1 MLWAASYLV
10 SVRGTD
16 GATAAAFAS
25 LFVLGITAGRFLTGL
40 VAERIGDPW
49 GDLEKVQ
56 VTARDLYLPYRQ
68 LEANAGG
75 GSTLYSYA
83 RAIVR
88 ASKERAK
95 PVAERRAGYADSDI
109 AALGRRL
116 ASEAPIPVSDRT
128 SCAR

>member
-1 MLWAASYLV
+1 MGKKRQEEAELRQRVAA
-10 SVRGTD
+10 D
-16 GATAAAFAS
+16 PA
-25 LFVLGITAGRFLTGL
+25 

-83 RAIVR
+83 RSIVR

-95 PVAERRAGYADSDI
+95 PAAERRAGYADSDI

-116 ASEAPIPVSDRT
+116 ASEAPIPLGVEEIQL
-128 SCAR
+128 